1 MPSKACSLKSKIK
14 SQFMEIRK
22 KNIFTLPKSLP
33 LEQKLESELF
43 EPIVKTSDLLIER
56 IISMGQITPPNEWYE
71 QATDEWVLLLQGTAR
86 LLFDDF
92 EGETIE
98 LLAGD
103 YILIS
108 KQRKHRV
115 IYTTTEPPCIWLAI
129 HSSLVTQK

>member
-1 MPSKACSLKSKIK
+1 MKIY
-14 SQFMEIRK
+14 K
-22 KNIFTLPKSLP
+22 KNIFTLPKSSL
-33 LEQKLESELF
+33 LKQELELF
-43 EPIVKTSDLLIER
+43 ESIVKTPDLLVER

-71 QATDEWVLLLQGTAR
+71 QTTDEWVILLQGTAR

-103 YILIS
+103 YVLIP

-115 IYTTTEPPCIWLAI
+115 IYTSIEPPCIWLAI
-129 HSSLVTQK
+129 HGSLVGK